1 MSRQRV
7 KPADVLLDLLR
18 GARAQG
24 RTAAYLI
31 ETGALFG
38 INENTLRVTLSR
50 LQARGTIESPERGRY
65 RLTTTAD
72 PINEFVD
79 RWRLGE
85 SRVKPWDGRWLFVH
99 LAEPSNRSR
108 WALDALGFRL
118 LRPGLSVR
126 PANLNLDREQLK
138 RLMCSIGLPASALL
152 IEGETDSEDGAWRA
166 LWACDEI
173 SDEYRSMTRRLKE
186 SAAQLDAMDQEAA
199 RIETFQ
205 LGGEAIHL
213 LAKDPLLPSEF
224 VDTEAR
230 EALWR
235 TLRDYDVA
243 GQRIWATSKKDQ
255 SSSLPIPRLANEA

>member
-1 MSRQRV
+1 
-7 KPADVLLDLLR
+7 
-18 GARAQG
+18 
-24 RTAAYLI
+24 
-31 ETGALFG
+31 
-38 INENTLRVTLSR
+38 
-50 LQARGTIESPERGRY
+50 
-65 RLTTTAD
+65 
-72 PINEFVD
+72 
-79 RWRLGE
+79 
-85 SRVKPWDGRWLFVH
+85 
-99 LAEPSNRSR
+99 
-108 WALDALGFRL
+108 
-118 LRPGLSVR
+118 
-126 PANLNLDREQLK
+126 
-138 RLMCSIGLPASALL
+138 
-152 IEGETDSEDGAWRA
+152 
-166 LWACDEI
+166 
-173 SDEYRSMTRRLKE
+173 MTRRLKE